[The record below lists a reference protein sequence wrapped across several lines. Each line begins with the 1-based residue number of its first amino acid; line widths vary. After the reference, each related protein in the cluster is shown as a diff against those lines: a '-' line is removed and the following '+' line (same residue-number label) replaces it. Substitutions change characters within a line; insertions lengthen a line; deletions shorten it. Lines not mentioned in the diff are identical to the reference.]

1 MSDMEKKDIE
11 ALRRMDRRMKPER
24 GKPMNYWEKQAVK
37 RQQVRQ
43 ARPLI
48 RQERKREVKRQRQE
62 MRYIEAEE
70 FRRIKRQQRI
80 AKAKA
85 RAKRRA
91 TPMSVKVGRAPVRR
105 YKPKYVKHH
114 KKTKGKKRKKSTR
127 KKKKQEI
134 PFFLR

>member
-48 RQERKREVKRQRQE
+48 RQERQREIRRQRQE
-62 MRYIEAEE
+62 MKHVEAEE

-80 AKAKA
+80 AKAKMRA
-85 RAKRRA
+85 RKQA
-91 TPMSVKVGRAPVRR
+91 TPMSFKVGKAPVRR
-105 YKPKYVKHH
+105 RKSSYVKHR
-114 KKTKGKKRKKSTR
+114 KKSTGKKRKKSTR